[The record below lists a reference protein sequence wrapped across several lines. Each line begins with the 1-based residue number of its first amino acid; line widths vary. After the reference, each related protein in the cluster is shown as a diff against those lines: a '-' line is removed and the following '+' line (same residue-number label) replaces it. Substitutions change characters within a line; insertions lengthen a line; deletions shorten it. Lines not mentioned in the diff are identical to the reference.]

1 MKIKASVLV
10 LVVYCVCI
18 ANSVIEMATVG
29 GIVDSDGSQNA
40 LEIENLARYAVDEH
54 NKKQNTMLVFN
65 GVVKTREQVVAG
77 TIYYITLEATDGGK
91 KKKYEAKIWVK
102 PWLNFKEV
110 QEFKP
115 VGDEPATASA

>member
-10 LVVYCVCI
+10 LVLHCVCI

-29 GIVDSDGSQNA
+29 GIEEYHGNA
-40 LEIENLARYAVDEH
+40 LEIENLARFAVDEH
-54 NKKQNTMLVFN
+54 NKKQNTVLEFN
-65 GVVKTREQVVAG
+65 GVVKARQQVVAG
-77 TIYYITLEATDGGK
+77 MMYYITLEATDGGK
-91 KKKYEAKIWVK
+91 KNKYEAKIWVK
-102 PWLNFKEV
+102 AWLNFKEL